1 MSVRTALA
9 ASFLIFFAAGCAEE
23 QAPVAEDPA
32 PSGSTSEQ
40 TQEPSEDP
48 SATDSTDEETDASTG
63 STVPVYYVGDTDRAG
78 PRLYREF
85 RRVSGDPL
93 EQAAALLTSGE
104 AADPDYRT
112 LYPGGDFQS
121 VTYEAGTIVVT
132 VSDDSWNTPAP
143 GMTRAEARLA
153 VQQLVYTLQ
162 GVQQERA
169 PVEVRSQGGAAV
181 PLFGVDTSGG
191 VRNAS
196 PLEVLSH
203 ANITSPEQG
212 SVVKGGELQVSG
224 VGNSFEANLGWEL
237 RQGDRVVRDGF
248 VTMKG
253 WMADKLFPFEFTV
266 DVSDLPAGDYTVWVT
281 TDDPTG
287 GTEGVGAMTDDKDV
301 TVR

>member
-9 ASFLIFFAAGCAEE
+9 ASFLVLVTAGCADE

-32 PSGSTSEQ
+32 RSESTSEQ

-48 SATDSTDEETDASTG
+48 SATESTDEETDASTG
-63 STVPVYYVGDTDRAG
+63 STVPVYYVGDTERAG

-93 EQAAALLTSGE
+93 EQAAALLTSGDP
-104 AADPDYRT
+104 ADPDYRT
-112 LYPGGDFQS
+112 LFPGGDFQS
-121 VTYEAGTIVVT
+121 VAYEAGTIVVT
-132 VSDDSWNTPAP
+132 VADDSWHTPAP

-169 PVEVRSQGGAAV
+169 PVEVRNQGGAAV
-181 PLFGVDTSGG
+181 PLFGIDTSGG

-203 ANITSPEQG
+203 ANITTPEQD
-212 SVVKGGELQVSG
+212 STVKGGELQVSG

-237 RQGDRVVRDGF
+237 RQGDQVARDGF

-266 DVSDLPAGDYTVWVT
+266 DVSDLPAGDYTVWVA
-281 TDDPTG
+281 TDDPSG
-287 GTEGVGAMTDDKDV
+287 GTEGIGAMTDDKDV